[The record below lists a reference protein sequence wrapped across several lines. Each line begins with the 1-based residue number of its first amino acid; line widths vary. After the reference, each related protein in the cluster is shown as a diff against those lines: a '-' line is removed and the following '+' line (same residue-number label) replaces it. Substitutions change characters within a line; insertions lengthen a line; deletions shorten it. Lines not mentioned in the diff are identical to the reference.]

1 MESYILNYSYGVPVA
16 NNLLNTDPE
25 SMENTEH
32 KTEREQEDNKD
43 NAKYLS
49 LKHIDIEPVGR
60 KKQEKVECPTCGKI
74 FSGGKNYASKNYAD
88 HKKIH
93 KSIDCPHCG
102 KTLSM
107 STNINLHLQR
117 CKKNP
122 NRSCSMYQCTECDY
136 ETPIKSDLTTKHY
149 KLVHSEAA
157 VEKRRRKTRKFK
169 CEFCDLKFWSERKY
183 LRHYKT
189 HVPKKKKTFKCNKC
203 DGEFGGLQ
211 ALTKHLKTHEIS
223 LPRERQEIR
232 YHKCHICDYKSNK
245 KFNLSTHVW
254 RVHERKV
261 DKRPK
266 PKIFPKCSFCDYTS
280 QSRYVVSRHEGTCPF
295 SGPEIFCIV

>member
-49 LKHIDIEPVGR
+49 LKHIDNMPVGR

-107 STNINLHLQR
+107 STNINLHLQL
-117 CKKNP
+117 N
-122 NRSCSMYQCTECDY
+122 NLE
-136 ETPIKSDLTTKHY
+136 KSKASSVDLLPTKLTAQFPTRVTSRLRNWTTIDW
-149 KLVHSEAA
+149 EAY
-157 VEKRRRKTRKFK
+157 R
-169 CEFCDLKFWSERKY
+169 
-183 LRHYKT
+183 
-189 HVPKKKKTFKCNKC
+189 
-203 DGEFGGLQ
+203 
-211 ALTKHLKTHEIS
+211 
-223 LPRERQEIR
+223 
-232 YHKCHICDYKSNK
+232 
-245 KFNLSTHVW
+245 
-254 RVHERKV
+254 
-261 DKRPK
+261 
-266 PKIFPKCSFCDYTS
+266 
-280 QSRYVVSRHEGTCPF
+280 
-295 SGPEIFCIV
+295 

>member
-1 MESYILNYSYGVPVA
+1 MESYILNYSYSIPSVA

-25 SMENTEH
+25 SKENTEY

-74 FSGGKNYASKNYAD
+74 FSGGKNYASKNYAN

-122 NRSCSMYQCTECDY
+122 SRSSSMNQCTECDY
-136 ETPIKSDLTTKHY
+136 ETPIRSDLPLHY
-149 KLVHSEAA
+149 KRIHIQG
-157 VEKRRRKTRKFK
+157 KRRKSSIRKIK
-169 CEFCDLKFWSERKY
+169 CEFCDLKFSSERKY

-203 DGEFGGLQ
+203 DGEFGGIQ

-245 KFNLSTHVW
+245 RFNLSTHVW
-254 RVHERKV
+254 RVHETKV

-266 PKIFPKCSFCDYTS
+266 PKILPKCSFCDYTS